1 MKTNNNLFYLLT
13 LAVLSFLY
21 SCDDAG
27 TDPVVEE
34 QAKYSNGVLVVNQ
47 GNFSNADGSLDF
59 FHFED
64 ETLTPFVY
72 QKENEEE
79 INSIIE
85 DVAFHNDK
93 MYIVANAADKIV
105 VTDAD
110 SLNKIASITDA
121 ALATPRYFTATGDKG
136 YVSVWGP
143 YEDDYSLKNSK
154 VAVLDLNSNAILS
167 TIPVPAGP
175 EGIVALNNKVFVANS
190 WTDTITVIDTQ
201 TDAVIDK
208 IKTTVPPQHFVV
220 DSNNKLWVIFGNSIS
235 QIDPSSYEELM
246 TIDFEGKS
254 LSGKAQLVGNSLYFH
269 TSQWNSD
276 YTKTSN
282 GVYKI
287 DITASSPTAEV
298 VVEKENMR
306 TFGIHPETG
315 NVYGGVAVGAEAGT
329 IVVFDKDGKELDNFA
344 SGKFPYEIIFR

>member
-1 MKTNNNLFYLLT
+1 MKTTNKLGHLLV
-13 LAVLSFLY
+13 LAVLPLLY
-21 SCDDAG
+21 SCDKNG
-27 TDPVVEE
+27 PDPVVEE

-47 GNFSNADGSLDF
+47 GNFSTSDGSLDF

-64 ETLTPFVY
+64 EELTPFVY
-72 QKENEEE
+72 EKENEEK

-93 MYIVANAADKIV
+93 MYIVANRADKVV

-110 SLNKIASITDA
+110 SLNKITVITDA
-121 ALATPRYFTATGDKG
+121 ALVTPRYFTATGDKG

-143 YEDDYSLKNSK
+143 YEEDYSLANSK
-154 VAVLDLNSNAILS
+154 VAVLDLNSHTILS
-167 TIPVPAGP
+167 TIPVPAAP
-175 EGIVALNNKVFVANS
+175 EGIAALNNKVFVANS

-201 TDAVIDK
+201 TDAVIEK
-208 IKTTVPPQHFVV
+208 IKTTAPPQHFVV
-220 DSNNKLWVIFGNSIS
+220 DDNSKLWVIFGNSIT

-246 TIDFEGKS
+246 TINFEGKS

-276 YTKTSN
+276 YTRTFN

-287 DITASSPTAEV
+287 DITAGSPTAAL

-315 NVYGGVAVGAEAGT
+315 NIYGGVAVGAEAGT
-329 IVVFDKDGKELDNFA
+329 IVVFDKDGRELNNFA